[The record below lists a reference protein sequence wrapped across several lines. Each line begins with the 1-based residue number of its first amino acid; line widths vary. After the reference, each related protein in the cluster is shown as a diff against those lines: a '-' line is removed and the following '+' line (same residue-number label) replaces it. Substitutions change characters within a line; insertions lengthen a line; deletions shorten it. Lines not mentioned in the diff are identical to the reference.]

1 MREKEA
7 YDNKKI
13 IIYFGAM
20 FFEVRGHIFF
30 TNGSF
35 QAAFVEFRFIMF
47 TKVLMIE
54 LARILIHVYKTFKRR
69 VSFKM
74 PLSMYLVSVEN

>member
-1 MREKEA
+1 MTTRKLSSILGQCSL
-7 YDNKKI
+7 KCVVT
-13 IIYFGAM
+13 F
-20 FFEVRGHIFF
+20 FF
-30 TNGSF
+30 TNGNF